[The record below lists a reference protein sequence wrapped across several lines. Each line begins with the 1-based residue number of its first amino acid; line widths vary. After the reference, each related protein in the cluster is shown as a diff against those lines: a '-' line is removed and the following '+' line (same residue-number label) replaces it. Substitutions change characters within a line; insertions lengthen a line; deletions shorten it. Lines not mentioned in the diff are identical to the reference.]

1 VIAGDPPSLA
11 AGFPLDATVS
21 KCEATPDIP
30 RELVRPRYPGA
41 AAKSAFKLRAFGY
54 DLGNFQLFIAWEEM
68 TTASNAGKIRL

>member
-1 VIAGDPPSLA
+1 LQPVSR
-11 AGFPLDATVS
+11 FDATVR

-30 RELVRPRYPGA
+30 REPVRPRHPGT